1 MVFCYKNCS
10 DPQWEKIDLV
20 IEKNFWNVRLKAE
33 IFSNFLRSLEQFVQ
47 TMKGQNNIWWQNAF
61 LTCFWRFLISNKLEQ
76 LEFKLEKIIG
86 ILKLAGKFRKFLFSS
101 LLGYGVMP
109 GAPCSK
115 AWPDYAVIG
124 EVIYEPVHWPAFKEL
139 YFFTIYKLCP
149 PQSGRLHL
157 LMYFFLCWTNCL
169 FRANLGKG
177 LLWKKQEPERLP
189 CLEKFICNIWHP
201 WPLYKH
207 SQ

>member
-1 MVFCYKNCS
+1 MGVNADSHSEEDKVCKS
-10 DPQWEKIDLV
+10 WKSRAVWRLV
-20 IEKNFWNVRLKAE
+20 SALVHIWLRLSQHNLAMPWSKGHHVYLT
-33 IFSNFLRSLEQFVQ
+33 FFFLS
-47 TMKGQNNIWWQNAF
+47 
-61 LTCFWRFLISNKLEQ
+61 
-76 LEFKLEKIIG
+76 
-86 ILKLAGKFRKFLFSS
+86 SS

-109 GAPCSK
+109 GAPCFK

-124 EVIYEPVHWPAFKEL
+124 EVIYEPVHWQAFKEL

-169 FRANLGKG
+169 FRVNLGKG
-177 LLWKKQEPERLP
+177 QLWKKQEPERLP